1 MMTAPASRQSYVT
14 CRAAG
19 ELLALDVAV
28 VERVL
33 RFTAPRTLPN
43 SAPWLRGVIEVGGQ
57 LLPVLDLRERL
68 GVAGADAD
76 DASRI
81 VVLALTGGR
90 IGFVVDAVEDV
101 VAAGP
106 SHLEPAPPVYRGLTR
121 AFVQGILRREGRL
134 YIVLDAE
141 HLVTSQERLAL
152 DAAVEESQ
160 HG

>member
-33 RFTAPRTLPN
+33 RFTEPRTLPN

-57 LLPVLDLRERL
+57 LLPVLDLRGRL
-68 GVAGADAD
+68 GVPGADAD

-81 VVLALTGGR
+81 VVLALTSGR
-90 IGFVVDAVEDV
+90 IDCV
-101 VAAGP
+101 
-106 SHLEPAPPVYRGLTR
+106 RGM
-121 AFVQGILRREGRL
+121 LRRESRL
-134 YIVLDAE
+134 YIALDAG